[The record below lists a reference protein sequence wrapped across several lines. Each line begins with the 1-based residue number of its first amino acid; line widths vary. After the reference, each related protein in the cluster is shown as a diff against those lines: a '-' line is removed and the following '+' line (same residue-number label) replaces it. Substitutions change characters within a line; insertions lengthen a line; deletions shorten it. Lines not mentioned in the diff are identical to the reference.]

1 MAVLVHTVT
10 MLTAATAAV
19 ILSLLNHHHH
29 HVVTA
34 YYLPG
39 VNPHN
44 YEKGEVYVDSN
55 MVCVAESNWFRT
67 IKVFVVIP
75 ETVCG
80 ISCLNSVVKL
90 GFVRHGNMLHNDT
103 VFAIL

>member
-1 MAVLVHTVT
+1 MHHYIWSLFVFDRFLTSPTMAVLVHTVT
-10 MLTAATAAV
+10 MLTAATAAA
-19 ILSLLNHHHH
+19 ILSLLNHHQ

-67 IKVFVVIP
+67 IKVLLF
-75 ETVCG
+75 
-80 ISCLNSVVKL
+80 
-90 GFVRHGNMLHNDT
+90 
-103 VFAIL
+103 